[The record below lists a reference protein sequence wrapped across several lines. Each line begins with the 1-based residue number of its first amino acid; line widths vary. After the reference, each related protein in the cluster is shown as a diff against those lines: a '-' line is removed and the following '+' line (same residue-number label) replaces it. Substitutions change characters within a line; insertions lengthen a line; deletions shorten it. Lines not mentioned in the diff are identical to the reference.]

1 MYVHT
6 LEQTLVNFLIFI
18 NLNFVLK
25 SFYQV
30 FLSSIR
36 TPVKNAF
43 YLCTLTNKAHGLD
56 RNSKRPLLLKMA
68 NYDKHFEM
76 LTPKYLTREH
86 SREYSPSR
94 HEKIHDKA
102 KVWSKLE

>member
-1 MYVHT
+1 MKVHT

-25 SFYQV
+25 SFIKYW
-30 FLSSIR
+30 IR

-76 LTPKYLTREH
+76 LTPK
-86 SREYSPSR
+86 
-94 HEKIHDKA
+94 
-102 KVWSKLE
+102 